1 MMKVLCPGCNARYNL
16 DTSKI
21 PAVPEKG
28 VTVTCPKCKHK
39 FPLIIKPQ
47 DIKADTSKDTSKEK
61 PDVIIPCPDCGHVN
75 ISSPKCLSCGKVFT
89 KEELAKLKISI
100 GG

>member
-1 MMKVLCPGCNARYNL
+1 MKVQCPGCNAKYNL
-16 DTSKI
+16 DISKL

-39 FPLIIKPQ
+39 FPLVLKPQ
-47 DIKADTSKDTSKEK
+47 DLKAGNNKESQ
-61 PDVIIPCPDCGHVN
+61 DVIVPCPDCGHVN
-75 ISSPKCLSCGKVFT
+75 ISSPKCLGCGKMFT
-89 KEELAKLKISI
+89 KEELAKLKINI

>member
-1 MMKVLCPGCNARYNL
+1 MKLQCPGCNAKYNL
-16 DTSKI
+16 DDSKI

-28 VTVTCPKCKHK
+28 ITVTCPKYKQK
-39 FPLIIKPQ
+39 FPLKLKPQ
-47 DIKADTSKDTSKEK
+47 ESKADNSKQKQDM
-61 PDVIIPCPDCGHVN
+61 IIPCPDCGHVN
-75 ISSPKCLSCGKVFT
+75 ISSPKCLGCGRVFT

>member
-1 MMKVLCPGCNARYNL
+1 MMKVLCPGCNAKYNL
-16 DTSKI
+16 DISKL

-39 FPLIIKPQ
+39 FPLVLKPQ
-47 DIKADTSKDTSKEK
+47 DLKAGNNKESQ
-61 PDVIIPCPDCGHVN
+61 DVIVPCPDCGHVN
-75 ISSPKCLSCGKVFT
+75 ISSPKCLGCGKMFT
-89 KEELAKLKISI
+89 KEELAKLKINI

>member
-1 MMKVLCPGCNARYNL
+1 MKLQCPGCNAKYNL
-16 DTSKI
+16 DTSKL

-28 VTVTCPKCKHK
+28 ITVTCPKCKHK
-39 FPLIIKPQ
+39 FPLKLKPQ
-47 DIKADTSKDTSKEK
+47 EDKAAEGKEK
-61 PDVIIPCPDCGHVN
+61 QDMIIPCPDCGHVN
-75 ISSPKCLSCGKVFT
+75 ISSPKCLGCGKVFT

>member
-1 MMKVLCPGCNARYNL
+1 MKVQCPGCNAKYNL
-16 DTSKI
+16 DTSKL

-39 FPLIIKPQ
+39 FPLVLKPQ
-47 DIKADTSKDTSKEK
+47 DLKAGNNKESQ
-61 PDVIIPCPDCGHVN
+61 DVIVPCPDCGHVN
-75 ISSPKCLSCGKVFT
+75 ISSPKCLGCGKMFT
-89 KEELAKLKISI
+89 KEELAKLKINI

>member
-1 MMKVLCPGCNARYNL
+1 MKLQCPGCNAKYNL

-28 VTVTCPKCKHK
+28 ITVTCPKCKHK
-39 FPLIIKPQ
+39 FPLKLKQ
-47 DIKADTSKDTSKEK
+47 GQVKSDESKDKQET
-61 PDVIIPCPDCGHVN
+61 IIPCPDCGHVN
-75 ISSPKCLSCGKVFT
+75 ISSPKCLGCGKVFT

>member
-1 MMKVLCPGCNARYNL
+1 MKLQCPGCNAKYNL
-16 DTSKI
+16 DASKI

-28 VTVTCPKCKHK
+28 ITVTCPKCKQK
-39 FPLIIKPQ
+39 FPLKLNPQ
-47 DIKADTSKDTSKEK
+47 ESEADNSKQNQDML
-61 PDVIIPCPDCGHVN
+61 IPCPDCGHVN
-75 ISSPKCLSCGKVFT
+75 ISSPKCLGCGRVFT